1 MIVTGIFIARLEHFL
16 LAHFTH
22 VLHAEGVQASDLLVE
37 VVQDD
42 EFGLLYIVT
51 TFNHR
56 SMHIFTA

>member
-1 MIVTGIFIARLEHFL
+1 MTGVLVARLNHFF
-16 LAHFTH
+16 LAHFTC

-37 VVQDD
+37 VVQYD
-42 EFGLLYIVT
+42 ELGLLNIVT